1 MKRWMATSL
10 VGAAMILGWA
20 APARAD
26 VPSEFGC
33 GSNKSA
39 GSDCETSDGKNGT
52 CVTVEF
58 DSGAPP
64 GLLCDTSKDTGGG
77 CTVGQIGAGGGA
89 EAAALGLLFA
99 ACVAMRRRRI

>member
-1 MKRWMATSL
+1 MKRLMALSIF
-10 VGAAMILGWA
+10 GAAMALGWA

-26 VPSEFGC
+26 VPSDVGC

-39 GSDCETSDGKNGT
+39 GSDCEASDGKSGV

-64 GLLCDTSKDTGGG
+64 GLLCDTSMDTGD
-77 CTVGQIGAGGGA
+77 CSVGQIGAEGSA

-99 ACVAMRRRRI
+99 ACVAMRRRRA

>member
-1 MKRWMATSL
+1 MKRLMATSL
-10 VGAAMILGWA
+10 LGAALAMAWS

-26 VPSEFGC
+26 VPSDFGC

-39 GSDCETSDGKNGT
+39 GSDCETSDGKSGT
-52 CVTVEF
+52 CVKVEF

-64 GLLCDTSKDTGGG
+64 GLLCDTSKDTGG
-77 CTVGQIGAGGGA
+77 CAVGPIGAGGRA

-99 ACVAMRRRRI
+99 ACVAMRRRRA